1 MPLTPLALALLL
13 LPAIIPVVPGL
24 PTWTLTAAPLALL
37 AMVLTTIA
45 DHLLSRRGAV
55 LELERVT
62 EEKLSL
68 GAENRI
74 EIRVRNRGPLAQA
87 LIVKDD
93 PPPAFVTERR
103 VFSLNVAPYAQGAV
117 AYHTRPLARG
127 RYAFGSLHV
136 RGRSRLG
143 LSYWQRRFPAPA
155 EVAVYPNL
163 LEVRRYQLLARADRL
178 RQGGFRLLRR
188 LGERTEFESLREYT
202 PDDEYRSIDWKATA
216 RRRRPISR
224 QYELERSQTVILMI
238 DAGRMMSTLVGD
250 LSRLDYA
257 LNAALMFAYVAI
269 ERDDAVGLIAFSD
282 EVKAFVP
289 PRKGHRQV
297 GLITEALYDLQP
309 ALVEPDYA
317 EAFMTLS
324 ARARKRALV
333 VCFTDL
339 VDVDASSRLLGHL
352 TALAPHHLPLLITL
366 RDREL
371 LQAAQRAPMDVTET
385 YQRALAAQVLQ
396 DRETALAV
404 LRQRGVMVLDALPE
418 QLTVAAVNEYLGLKA
433 RGRL

>member
-13 LPAIIPVVPGL
+13 VP
-24 PTWTLTAAPLALL
+24 ALL
-37 AMVLTTIA
+37 PLIGPVASRAGVLGPAVLLAILIVIVL
-45 DHLLSRRGAV
+45 DHLTSRRLAS

-62 EEKLSL
+62 DDKLSL
-68 GAENRI
+68 GADNRV
-74 EIRVRNRGPLAQA
+74 EIRVRNRCPLR
-87 LIVKDD
+87 LSLLVKDD
-93 PPPAFVTERR
+93 PPPAFVTDRR
-103 VFSLNVAPYAQGAV
+103 TFSLALDPYGQDSV

-163 LEVRRYQLLARADRL
+163 LEVRRYQLLARSDRL
-178 RQGGFRLLRR
+178 RQAGFRLTRR
-188 LGERTEFESLREYT
+188 LGQGTEFESLREYS
-202 PDDEYRSIDWKATA
+202 PDDDFRSIDWKATA
-216 RRRRPISR
+216 RRRHPISR
-224 QYELERSQTVILMI
+224 QYETERSQTVIIMI
-238 DAGRMMSTLVGD
+238 DAGRLMSTLIGD

-257 LNAALMFAYVAI
+257 LNAALMLAYVAV
-269 ERDDAVGLIAFSD
+269 ERDDAVGLIAFAD
-282 EVKAFVP
+282 DVKAFVP

-317 EAFMTLS
+317 EAFTTLS

-339 VDVDASSRLLGHL
+339 VDVEASSRLLGHL

-366 RDREL
+366 RDRDL
-371 LQAAQRAPMDVTET
+371 QQAAQARPAEVADA
-385 YQRALAAQVLQ
+385 YQRALAAQVLH
-396 DRETALAV
+396 DRETALGV

-418 QLTVAAVNEYLGLKA
+418 KLTVAAVNQYLGLKA
-433 RGRL
+433 QGRL